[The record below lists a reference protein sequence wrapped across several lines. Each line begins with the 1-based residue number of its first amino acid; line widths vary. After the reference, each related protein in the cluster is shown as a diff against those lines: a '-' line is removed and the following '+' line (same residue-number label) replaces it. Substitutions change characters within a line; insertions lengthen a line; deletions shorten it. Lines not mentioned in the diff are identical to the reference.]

1 MYPVSHTYLSPAVRR
16 ASALFPARH
25 MATSLQCMRRAARMD
40 STPPAATM
48 LVSRPSSVARR
59 SMLYLSCS
67 GVFGAYI
74 GCIWGVYEV
83 IRGVLGVHMVC
94 INV

>member
-1 MYPVSHTYLSPAVRR
+1 
-16 ASALFPARH
+16 
-25 MATSLQCMRRAARMD
+25 MD

-59 SMLYLSCS
+59 SMLYLSCN

-74 GCIWGVYEV
+74 GCNRVFTRCLEVCVGCTYGVYKC
-83 IRGVLGVHMVC
+83 RTGVHRCKYGNTGV
-94 INV
+94 